1 MLVGPQRGP
10 RETSRVQSRN
20 DAASLKGR
28 AILWWAIASF
38 VWLVSIPLC
47 RGLAHDLVSA
57 PPPSLQTWVVVAEWL
72 PLFAV
77 GTAAVSGSIT
87 LVRRGG
93 PIVAWTNAAK
103 GLLWCSVLIV
113 LIAIPKAQ

>member
-1 MLVGPQRGP
+1 
-10 RETSRVQSRN
+10 VQSGN
-20 DAASLKGR
+20 TAANQKGR
-28 AILWWAIASF
+28 AILWWALASL

-47 RGLAHDLVSA
+47 LLLAHDLVSA

-77 GTAAVSGSIT
+77 STAAVSATIT
-87 LVRRGG
+87 LLRRGA
-93 PIVAWTNAAK
+93 PIVAWINGAK

-113 LIAIPKAQ
+113 LIAVPKAP

>member
-1 MLVGPQRGP
+1 MLVGRRRGP
-10 RETSRVQSRN
+10 RDTSGVQSRN
-20 DAASLKGR
+20 KAANLNGR

-47 RGLAHDLVSA
+47 LLLAHDLVSA
-57 PPPSLQTWVVVAEWL
+57 PPRSLQTWVVVAEWL

-87 LVRRGG
+87 LRRGA
-93 PIVAWTNAAK
+93 PMVAWTNAAK
-103 GLLWCSVLIV
+103 GLLWGSVLIV
-113 LIAIPKAQ
+113 LIAIPKAP

>member
-1 MLVGPQRGP
+1 
-10 RETSRVQSRN
+10 VQSDN
-20 DAASLKGR
+20 TAANQKGR
-28 AILWWAIASF
+28 AILWWALASF

-47 RGLAHDLVSA
+47 LLLAHDLVSA

-77 GTAAVSGSIT
+77 SSAAVFATIT
-87 LVRRGG
+87 LLRRGA
-93 PIVAWTNAAK
+93 PIVVWINAAK

-113 LIAIPKAQ
+113 LIAIPKAP